1 MNISILLGK
10 GEGMGYQFN
19 EYITRCNWI
28 RLQAS
33 PYNIDKLTFDL
44 NLPFTLEIYIN
55 SRKVRQRSKVRSS
68 NFLRPCVV
76 NLPQ

>member
-44 NLPFTLEIYIN
+44 NLPFTVEI
-55 SRKVRQRSKVRSS
+55 
-68 NFLRPCVV
+68 
-76 NLPQ
+76 

>member
-10 GEGMGYQFN
+10 GEGVGCQLN
-19 EYITRCNWI
+19 EYSTRCNWI

-68 NFLRPCVV
+68 NFLRPCVIT
-76 NLPQ
+76 LTQ

>member
-10 GEGMGYQFN
+10 GEGVGCQFN
-19 EYITRCNWI
+19 EYSTRCNWI

-33 PYNIDKLTFDL
+33 PYNIDRLTFDL

-76 NLPQ
+76 TLTQ